1 MWSLES
7 EFHHISLNDQLMKSL
22 REKKS
27 NEAAFKN
34 CMSANLQILK
44 EAKQKL
50 N

>member
-1 MWSLES
+1 
-7 EFHHISLNDQLMKSL
+7 MKSL

-50 N
+50 NWRVGPFLKEN